1 MMRSM
6 YSAVSSLKAHQTK
19 MDVIGNNIANVNT
32 VGFKGSRVTFKETFA
47 QTVKGAGGAQDGR
60 GGTNPMQIGLG
71 ADVASIDVLQ
81 KRGAVERTD
90 NVTDLMINGEGYFM
104 VSDDSNFLNRYY
116 TRAGNFKIDGGGNL
130 VTQDGYKV
138 LGYMA
143 DETGRLKSSIEG
155 LKIDKS
161 IVYPPQATKPS
172 DPPIPGEEI
181 VTFGGNIDSNTAAKD
196 DVKIEIPN
204 SNPKAYYPKDDLK
217 VIGDTTGKPAIYS
230 LDTVESEKQKK
241 PVYVQ
246 ENEAMSKALGRETTI
261 EVFDDFGN
269 VHQVKLLFTKKS
281 VDTSGESTWQ
291 VDAIYMDKDK
301 GAMVVN
307 GTTNDY
313 DSTTGLP
320 QDIKTE
326 ISKCNGFSY
335 GVKGDDAVQSF
346 EITFDKEGKVK
357 DGSNTKMQL
366 KIGEDFTK
374 GADALTFDIDLG
386 KMTQFADKSN
396 AGATFIKGYKQG
408 ALSEFAVAP
417 NGEVIG
423 AFDNGQR
430 RILGRVALA
439 NFKNPSGLQKFQS
452 NMFMETR
459 NSGTANIGKPSQD
472 GFAELNPG
480 SLEMSNVDL
489 GQEFTNMITTQRGFQ
504 ANSRVITTTDSMIEE
519 LVNLKR

>member
-81 KRGAVERTD
+81 RRGAVERTD
-90 NVTDLMINGEGYFM
+90 NATDLMINGEGYFM
-104 VSDDSNFLNRYY
+104 VSDDTNFLNRYY
-116 TRAGNFKIDGGGNL
+116 TRAGNFSIDGGGNL

-161 IVYPPQATKPS
+161 VVYPPQATKPS
-172 DPPIPGEEI
+172 VPPIPGEEI
-181 VTFGGNIDSNTAAKD
+181 VTFGGNLDSNTTELNG
-196 DVKIEIPN
+196 ISIN
-204 SNPKAYYPKDDLK
+204 NPATSAPYPPAELK
-217 VIGDTTGKPAIYS
+217 VIGDSGSTKPSIYSFNQERSKAAGKPIY
-230 LDTVESEKQKK
+230 T
-241 PVYVQ
+241 Q
-246 ENEAMSKALGRETTI
+246 ENDAMSKALGRETTI

-269 VHQVKLLFTKKS
+269 IHQIKLLFTKKE
-281 VDTSGESTWQ
+281 VVKDTATPPTPTGETTWL
-291 VDAIYMDKDK
+291 VNAIYMNPDGGMITDGKTNKYD
-301 GAMVVN
+301 
-307 GTTNDY
+307 TTTGQAK
-313 DSTTGLP
+313 DST
-320 QDIKTE
+320 Q
-326 ISKCNGFSY
+326 GF
-335 GVKGDDAVQSF
+335 DADEF
-346 EITFDKEGKVK
+346 TITFDKNGKMKEGSTSKMPITLGK
-357 DGSNTKMQL
+357 DL
-366 KIGEDFTK
+366 TK
-374 GADALTFDIDLG
+374 GSDALGFEINLGDL
-386 KMTQFADKSN
+386 TQFADKSN
-396 AGATFIKGYKQG
+396 AGATYIKGYKQG

-430 RILGRVALA
+430 RVLGRVGLA

-452 NMFMETR
+452 NMYLETR

>member
-81 KRGAVERTD
+81 RRGAVERTD
-90 NVTDLMINGEGYFM
+90 NTTDLMINGEGYFM
-104 VSDDSNFLNRYY
+104 VSDDTNFLNRYY
-116 TRAGNFKIDGGGNL
+116 TRAGNFSIDGGGNL

-172 DPPIPGEEI
+172 VPPIPGEEI
-181 VTFGGNIDSNTAAKD
+181 VTFGGNLDSNTVKLED
-196 DVKIEIPN
+196 DTKP
-204 SNPKAYYPKDDLK
+204 PTTPPTLKGK
-217 VIGDTTGKPAIYS
+217 VIGEKGSTDPAIYS
-230 LDTVESEKQKK
+230 FNEERSKAAGK
-241 PVYVQ
+241 PIYTQ
-246 ENEAMSKALGRETTI
+246 ENEEMSKSLGRETTI

-269 VHQVKLLFTKKS
+269 VHQVKLLFTKQS
-281 VDTSGESTWQ
+281 VDSGTGESTWQ
-291 VDAIYMDKDK
+291 VDAMYMNPD
-301 GAMVVN
+301 GAMITN
-307 GTTNDY
+307 GKTNKY
-313 DSTTGLP
+313 DTTTGEA
-320 QDIKTE
+320 QGQGAAGE
-326 ISKCNGFSY
+326 GFEY
-335 GVKGDDAVQSF
+335 TSF
-346 EITFDKEGKVK
+346 PITFDKNGKVL
-357 DGSNTKMQL
+357 DGSTTKMNFN
-366 KIGEDFTK
+366 IGTDLTK
-374 GADALTFDIDLG
+374 GAAALNVEMNLSDL
-386 KMTQFADKSN
+386 TQFADKSN

-430 RILGRVALA
+430 RVLGRVALA
-439 NFKNPSGLQKFQS
+439 NFKNPAALQKFQS
-452 NMFMETR
+452 NMYLETR

>member
-81 KRGAVERTD
+81 RRGAVERTD
-90 NVTDLMINGEGYFM
+90 NATDLMINGEGYFM

-116 TRAGNFKIDGGGNL
+116 TRAGNFSIDGGGNL

-161 IVYPPQATKPS
+161 VVYPPQATKPS
-172 DPPIPGEEI
+172 VPLIAGEEI
-181 VTFGGNIDSNTAAKD
+181 VTFGGNLDSNTTSLEDLLGDKTKADA
-196 DVKIEIPN
+196 VKGIL
-204 SNPKAYYPKDDLK
+204 PKDDTS
-217 VIGDTTGKPAIYS
+217 GATEGIYQYDS
-230 LDTVESEKQKK
+230 NLSKTAGK
-241 PVYVQ
+241 PVYSQ
-246 ENEAMSKALGRETTI
+246 KNDELSKSLGRETTI

-269 VHQVKLLFTKKS
+269 VHQVKLVFTKRS
-281 VDTSGESTWQ
+281 VATGSGESAWD
-291 VDAIYMDKDK
+291 VDGIYMGSD
-301 GAMVVN
+301 GAMLAT
-307 GTTNDY
+307 GE
-313 DSTTGLP
+313 TTGWDVDP
-320 QDIKTE
+320 TSKDVTPKTAAG
-326 ISKCNGFSY
+326 GFKMDTY
-335 GVKGDDAVQSF
+335 TL
-346 EITFDKEGKVK
+346 TFDKNGKMK
-357 DGSNTKMQL
+357 SSSGKLNIEIGSDL
-366 KIGEDFTK
+366 TK
-374 GADALTFDIDLG
+374 GADALSFDVDVDNL
-386 KMTQFADKSN
+386 TQFADKSN

-430 RILGRVALA
+430 RVLGRVGLA

-452 NMFMETR
+452 NMYLETR
-459 NSGTANIGKPSQD
+459 NSGTASIGKPSQD